1 MTRLALLG
9 SPVDGALSPVLHQA
23 AYTAMGLPW
32 TYHATECR
40 PPDLPRFLG
49 THDGS
54 WRGFSLTMPLKRT
67 VGPLLEVS
75 RSLGARGVGFA
86 RG

>member
-32 TYHATECR
+32 TCHQCS

-49 THDGS
+49 TLDGS

-67 VGPLLEVS
+67 VVPLLDVS